1 MSQDSLWK
9 EAIEAYFEDLLAF
22 FFPDIYRDINFE
34 HGYEFLDKELAEIAH
49 GGEVG
54 LREADSLVKVWLK
67 DDSERWLII
76 HIEVQGYFDLN
87 FARRMFIYNYR
98 TFDRYGVDVV
108 SLAIL
113 ADNDPQYR
121 PQRFEVA
128 HWGFRC
134 FFEYPMVKLLD
145 FLPQRAEL
153 ETNANPFAVLVGA
166 YLKAWETR
174 REVSERFSGKMAL
187 IKTLYERGYSRENVE
202 LLYRFI
208 DELLALPPDLAQ
220 QFHRE
225 LVQYEEAK
233 KMAYVTTAERIGIE
247 KGIQQGILQGLQQG
261 ISQGRSQGRE
271 EGVREG
277 LLRAIRLGLKNK
289 FKGDGLRLYPAIS
302 RIEDVSMLEAISEV
316 ITITG
321 NLEDVEQVYRQI

>member
-1 MSQDSLWK
+1 M
-9 EAIEAYFEDLLAF
+9 
-22 FFPDIYRDINFE
+22 
-34 HGYEFLDKELAEIAH
+34 
-49 GGEVG
+49 
-54 LREADSLVKVWLK
+54 
-67 DDSERWLII
+67 
-76 HIEVQGYFDLN
+76 
-87 FARRMFIYNYR
+87 
-98 TFDRYGVDVV
+98 
-108 SLAIL
+108 
-113 ADNDPQYR
+113 
-121 PQRFEVA
+121 
-128 HWGFRC
+128 
-134 FFEYPMVKLLD
+134 
-145 FLPQRAEL
+145 
-153 ETNANPFAVLVGA
+153 LVGA

-187 IKTLYERGYSRENVE
+187 VKALYERGYSRQNIE

-220 QFHRE
+220 QFHYE

-261 ISQGRSQGRE
+261 ILQGRE

-302 RIEDVSMLEAISEV
+302 RIEDVGILETISEV

-321 NLEDVEQVYRQI
+321 NLEDVEQVYRLT

>member
-1 MSQDSLWK
+1 MSQDSPWK

-113 ADNDPQYR
+113 ADNDRQYR

-145 FLPQRAEL
+145 YREREAEL
-153 ETNANPFAVLVGA
+153 GDSTNPFATLVLA
-166 YLKAWETR
+166 YLRAAETR
-174 REVSERFSGKMAL
+174 GRSEARFIWKLSMVKA
-187 IKTLYERGYSRENVE
+187 LYERGYTRAEIAQ
-202 LLYRFI
+202 LYRFI
-208 DELLALPPDLAQ
+208 DELLALPEELTR
-220 QFHRE
+220 QFHRQVTE
-225 LVQYEEAK
+225 YEEAK
-233 KMAYVTTAERIGIE
+233 QMPYITTAERIGIE
-247 KGIQQGILQGLQQG
+247 KGVQLGIQQGRQQGL
-261 ISQGRSQGRE
+261 
-271 EGVREG
+271 REG
-277 LLRAIRLGLKNK
+277 LLRAIRVGLELK
-289 FKGDGLRLYPAIS
+289 FRGDGLRLYPAIS
-302 RIEDVSMLEAISEV
+302 SIEEIPVLEAISDTIVIANTPEEV
-316 ITITG
+316 
-321 NLEDVEQVYRQI
+321 ERAYRLN